1 MLKGYPMFD
10 KFYISEKDY
19 YLKECRREV
28 AVQNLAITVAGY
40 TVSSILL
47 LCALNKVI
55 GIIIAHDFESIVQGI
70 TFSMLCIA
78 CFIAVSWYRSHV
90 ILKMVRPVEH
100 DEYKMYRAIVT
111 DVFREFTGENKGV
124 SDSDTPKSNLGCYI
138 STDTD
143 EKLQA
148 VTLHNFLSMVV
159 GEEICIVIIGDK
171 KYAFNPEARYSD
183 FDFSER
189 IIL

>member
-1 MLKGYPMFD
+1 MFD

-28 AVQNLAITVAGY
+28 AVQNLAITTAGY
-40 TVSSILL
+40 TVSSILF

-55 GIIIAHDFESIVQGI
+55 GIIIAHDFESIVQGTI
-70 TFSMLCIA
+70 FSLLCIA
-78 CFIAVSWYRSHV
+78 CFVVVSWYRSHV

-100 DEYKMYRAIVT
+100 DEYKIYRARVT
-111 DVFREFTGENKGV
+111 DIFREFTGESKGV

-143 EKLQA
+143 KKLQA
-148 VTLHNFLSMVV
+148 VTLHNFLSMSV
-159 GEEICIVIIGDK
+159 GDEICIVVIDDK

>member
-10 KFYISEKDY
+10 KFYISEKEY

-28 AVQNLAITVAGY
+28 AVQNLAITTAGY
-40 TVSSILL
+40 AVSSILL

-55 GIIIAHDFESIVQGI
+55 GIIVAHDFESIVQGI
-70 TFSMLCIA
+70 IFSLLCMA

-90 ILKMVRPVEH
+90 ILRMIRPVEH
-100 DEYKMYRAIVT
+100 DEYKIYRASVT
-111 DVFREFTGENKGV
+111 DIFREFTAEDKGV

-138 STDTD
+138 ATNTDK
-143 EKLQA
+143 KLQA
-148 VTLHNFLSMVV
+148 VTLHNFLSMSV
-159 GEEICIVIIGDK
+159 GDEICVVVIGDN

-183 FDFSER
+183 FDFSEQ